1 MLNKKSHLVA
11 PVIYSFSLVYT
22 RFMDKHVI
30 LFFAIIFEL
39 VGNFIPVLFGNND
52 FLGGWS
58 ILGGLIGGLIGVW
71 IGIVVSRKFF

>member
-1 MLNKKSHLVA
+1 MSNKKSRLGVRD
-11 PVIYSFSLVYT
+11 IYSFSLVYT
-22 RFMDKHVI
+22 RFMNKHVI

-39 VGNFIPVLFGNND
+39 IGNFVPVLFGNND

-71 IGIVVSRKFF
+71 LGIVVSRKFL